1 MLHRR
6 RVWAATIVALL
17 FAQTIAFSP
26 NRQDQDPAEVDL
38 AVVATVEL
46 LAAPRVAGA
55 SPAAEG
61 PTSVPLAVDVTVEL
75 LAEPLD
81 VVVVVPA
88 VEGPVANPVYSVRGT
103 AYNSMVSQTNAQPF
117 ITATGARTGWG
128 IVAVSRDLL
137 GGDLPYGT
145 LVRLRDLGNYHNGR
159 GAGAYQPLLDET
171 VFVVE
176 DTMHPRKRNQID
188 LWFADYAAALAWG
201 VRQVE
206 VEVVRYGRDGPT
218 LEPTV
223 AEVEFDA
230 PVTWLASR

>member
-6 RVWAATIVALL
+6 RVFAATIVALF
-17 FAQTIAFSP
+17 FAQTIALSS
-26 NRQDQDPAEVDL
+26 NKQLQNEKAVQL
-38 AVVATVEL
+38 AVVVKVQVVAPDVDADPPAVE
-46 LAAPRVAGA
+46 
-55 SPAAEG
+55 E
-61 PTSVPLAVDVTVEL
+61 PTEVPLDVVVTVEL
-75 LAEPLD
+75 LDVPSD
-81 VVVVVPA
+81 VVPNLPA

-103 AYNSMVSQTNAQPF
+103 AYNSMVSQTNSQPF

-128 IVAVSRDLL
+128 VVAVSRDLL

-159 GAGAYQPLLDET
+159 GAGAYQDLLDDT

-188 LWFADYAAALAWG
+188 LWFADYAAAMAWG
-201 VRQVE
+201 VRQLE

-218 LEPTV
+218 LEPPV
-223 AEVEFDA
+223 AEVAFDA